1 MEFKRRIEDVATGS
15 VKVRCERRAS
25 IRKSVRE
32 NVKVINDYWIS
43 DRSLHSG

>member
-25 IRKSVRE
+25 IRNCVRE

-43 DRSLHSG
+43 DRLLDSG